1 VAAAALAAVY
11 VSYRRDRPPALS
23 VLPGLLVVA
32 AGVVVG
38 FPLFTAL
45 ALQRTDSAHGAVI
58 VGLLPAAT
66 AVLGVLRTG
75 ERPSGTFW
83 AACAAGA
90 VAVGVFAVVRGA
102 GLPTTAD
109 GLTLLAVLAAAV
121 GYAEGARL
129 ASVLGADQV
138 ICWAL
143 LLSLPLA
150 LPFLIVDVAHTAP
163 TADAA
168 GWSSFAY
175 TSAVSMFLGFF
186 AWYRG
191 LALGGV
197 AKVSQ
202 VQLAQP
208 LLTVAASVVLFGQR
222 LDLAVVVAAVAV
234 LACIAGAQR
243 TRVAASASR
252 PTGPPGLDGLPAIL
266 HDREARA
273 GEQTYLAHATSR
285 QYVTPQQEAGR

>member
-1 VAAAALAAVY
+1 M
-11 VSYRRDRPPALS
+11 
-23 VLPGLLVVA
+23 LPGLLVVA

-45 ALQRTDSAHGAVI
+45 ALERIDSSHGAVI
-58 VGLLPAAT
+58 IGLLPAAT

-75 ERPSGTFW
+75 ERPSGAFW
-83 AACAAGA
+83 AACTAGS

-109 GLTLLAVLAAAV
+109 GLTLLAVLSAAV

-129 ASVLGADQV
+129 APLLGAGQV

-143 LLSLPLA
+143 LLSLPLL
-150 LPFLIVDVAHTAP
+150 LPFLIVDVVHTTP

-175 TSAVSMFLGFF
+175 TAAVSMFLGFF

-208 LLTVAASVVLFGQR
+208 LLTVGASVMLFGQR
-222 LDLAVVVAAVAV
+222 LEPAAVVAAVAV
-234 LACIAGAQR
+234 LSCVAVAQR
-243 TRVAASASR
+243 TRVAGAGSTS
-252 PTGPPGLDGLPAIL
+252 TGHPELGGLHAVL
-266 HDREARA
+266 HDRDPRP
-273 GEQTYLAHATSR
+273 GEQKYLAHATSR
-285 QYVTPQQEAGR
+285 QNVTTQQEAGC